1 MSKFKVGD
9 MVTRTSESYGG
20 AIKGKQYKVNKVS
33 DHFGIQVLSLDGLVE
48 SLMFMAEKFE
58 LSPVTKDGIVSI
70 ELTHEQLLI
79 LYSLVA
85 STTGNY
91 VTETHFTLKR
101 NLENIHGRKA
111 LIQGNLRLP
120 TYVLNHDGS
129 EKMKNFVKSFF
140 PEPKSEQQLEYD
152 KLQEQ
157 IRLLQQQAE
166 KLNPSKG
173 GGLWIKYFLS

>member
-1 MSKFKVGD
+1 MSEFKVGD

-20 AIKGKQYKVNKVS
+20 VIKGKQYKVNKVS
-33 DHFGIQVLSLDGLVE
+33 SQFGMQVLSLDGLSG

-85 STTGNY
+85 STTSSY
-91 VTETHFTLKR
+91 TTDVYYSLKR
-101 NLENIHGRKA
+101 KLGEIHGRNM
-111 LIQGNLRLP
+111 LVPENLRLP
-120 TYVLNHDGS
+120 AHVLNREGV
-129 EKMKNFVKSFF
+129 ERMKNFVKTFF

-157 IRLLQQQAE
+157 IKLLQQQAE
-166 KLNPSKG
+166 KLNPSKS
-173 GGLWIKYFLS
+173 GGL